1 MSRHRGLPR
10 GTLSTD
16 PHLQSPRKDMYRQH
30 FAKLHYVDPV
40 QPTIYINDQPR
51 NPVPTNHVIPYDPP
65 SHPELDSGSLSKDSV
80 ILYDPPSHPE
90 LVSGSRSSIILIQT
104 FVRMMGQLF
113 FNTATNERISVWMLL
128 SHDERGVP
136 NCARGRLNRMAINK
150 QSLRKFI
157 SRMYRMTPERFVL
170 RCVGEVAY
178 SFFSASAGLVQA
190 ILR

>member
-10 GTLSTD
+10 ATLSTST
-16 PHLQSPRKDMYRQH
+16 PLQSPREDMFRQH

-40 QPTIYINDQPR
+40 QPKLYINDQPR

-65 SHPELDSGSLSKDSV
+65 SHPELDSGSLSKDPV

-113 FNTATNERISVWMLL
+113 FCPMMNEGYLTV
-128 SHDERGVP
+128 RG
-136 NCARGRLNRMAINK
+136 A
-150 QSLRKFI
+150 F
-157 SRMYRMTPERFVL
+157 E
-170 RCVGEVAY
+170 
-178 SFFSASAGLVQA
+178 
-190 ILR
+190 